1 MCRSAWYTWALAE
14 CWFHLP
20 PLPHSLNGQFSN
32 IELHGRLSQLR
43 VPQSRLYP
51 VSVNRNTGLTAAYF
65 YTNKLCMLLASHPY
79 VFYHL
84 FFWNV
89 KTVLEHCG
97 PSNGQLF
104 PQCEDV
110 FSLAPLV
117 SDHVFARL
125 FDTTARLDTQKLQ
138 QSAPSPHCRGPRYD
152 FSEKYVFSAHLLLT
166 DNTSKNDTLHVNFD
180 NKIMFTFNLCL
191 LNKQYKGIEI

>member
-51 VSVNRNTGLTAAYF
+51 VSVNRNTGLQLTFIQINCVCCWRLTRMYF
-65 YTNKLCMLLASHPY
+65 IIYSFETWRLCL
-79 VFYHL
+79 
-84 FFWNV
+84 N
-89 KTVLEHCG
+89 TVG
-97 PSNGQLF
+97 RAMGSLF

-166 DNTSKNDTLHVNFD
+166 DNTSKNNGYSSCQFW
-180 NKIMFTFNLCL
+180 
-191 LNKQYKGIEI
+191 

>member
-1 MCRSAWYTWALAE
+1 MASSAISSYMADYLSSGFHSPASILCPWIGTPDWLQLTFIQINCVCCWRLTRMYFIIYSFETWRL
-14 CWFHLP
+14 C
-20 PLPHSLNGQFSN
+20 LNTV
-32 IELHGRLSQLR
+32 GRAMGS
-43 VPQSRLYP
+43 
-51 VSVNRNTGLTAAYF
+51 
-65 YTNKLCMLLASHPY
+65 
-79 VFYHL
+79 
-84 FFWNV
+84 
-89 KTVLEHCG
+89 
-97 PSNGQLF
+97 LF

-166 DNTSKNDTLHVNFD
+166 DNTSKNNGYSSCQFW
-180 NKIMFTFNLCL
+180 
-191 LNKQYKGIEI
+191 